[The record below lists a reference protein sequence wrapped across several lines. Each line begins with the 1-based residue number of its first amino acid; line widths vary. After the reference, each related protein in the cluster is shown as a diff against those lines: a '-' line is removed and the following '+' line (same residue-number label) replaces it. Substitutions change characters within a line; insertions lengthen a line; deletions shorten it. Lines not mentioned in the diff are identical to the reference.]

1 LDNVITKFA
10 QDALRTICV
19 AFKDIQE
26 GENGAKHDE
35 GHPIKDIETS
45 GFTLICIFGIMDII
59 RAEVPQAVADV
70 QRAGVTVR
78 MVTGDNIVTAQAI
91 AERCKIIT
99 KDEIGN
105 SKVAMEGKEFF
116 TLTGGLMCKACGK
129 DLPVDCQ
136 CEQKDRI
143 EVVKNAKAFKDL
155 VPTFKVMARAR
166 PEDKYLLVTGLRN
179 LNCTVAVTGDGTND
193 APALKKADV
202 GFAMGITGTDVA

>member
-1 LDNVITKFA
+1 MDNVITKFA

-136 CEQKDRI
+136 CE
-143 EVVKNAKAFKDL
+143 
-155 VPTFKVMARAR
+155 
-166 PEDKYLLVTGLRN
+166 
-179 LNCTVAVTGDGTND
+179 
-193 APALKKADV
+193 
-202 GFAMGITGTDVA
+202 